1 MLALDAGHGARRGHA
16 FTGACA
22 NGLVEDELAL
32 DFVVRI
38 GHHLRRAGHRT
49 LYTRPD
55 ASLIPLARR
64 GRLAIA
70 RGCDMFLSIHCN
82 AGPTSASGTEAF
94 VVKGDKRSRKIAR
107 ELVEAVVEHGMRSR
121 GVKRDSRSQHSRLR
135 VLRDT
140 YRHMPAVLLEI
151 GFLTNDHD
159 AALLRDR
166 FFREAVAISVAGRL
180 VSWGAEPQ
188 RS

>member
-1 MLALDAGHGARRGHA
+1 MIVALDAGHGARRGHP

-22 NGLVEDELAL
+22 KGLVEDELAL
-32 DFVVRI
+32 DFVGRI
-38 GHHLRRAGHRT
+38 GHHLRKAGHQT
-49 LYTRPD
+49 LYTRAD
-55 ASLIPLARR
+55 ENLVPLSRR
-64 GRLAIA
+64 GKLAAA

-82 AGPTSASGTEAF
+82 AGPRSASGPEAF
-94 VVKGDKRSRKIAR
+94 VVKGDRRSRKIAS

-121 GVKRDSRSQHSRLR
+121 GVKWDSRSQHSRLR

-159 AALLRDR
+159 AELLKDR

-180 VSWGAEPQ
+180 VSVAMTGE
-188 RS
+188 